1 MKTEKKSVF
10 LKLLLIAGCGIFFYP
25 QISDA
30 VNGLTETT
38 GIVAYN
44 EALTGFESVQ
54 IDKIREGARAYNE
67 KVRECEDKKIKGYE
81 KALNP
86 FSTGMMGSLYIPKI
100 EVNLPIYHD
109 VNEGIIQNGVG
120 HLPGTSLP
128 IGGSSTHCVLSTHS
142 GLPKAKLFTDLHKL
156 DEGDEFILS
165 VLGENLYYRVV
176 MIKIVLPT
184 QTSDLKVV
192 DGKDYVTL
200 TTCTPYGINTHRL
213 LVRGERVSAPAGA
226 RVEKVEQKAKDS
238 RMQNVLTLT
247 LICGLILLIAISIL
261 KDLYR
266 LLRGEKEQGMTAG
279 PAKKAVH
286 CVPAAASAA
295 TPAAAP
301 ARKSTS
307 VGPAKTAVH
316 SAPVAASAAAL
327 ARKST
332 SVERGK
338 KEEKLQQVPPEK
350 VRRGENRIDRNH
362 IAQVLHRAKE
372 RQLLPR

>member
-213 LVRGERVSAPAGA
+213 LGRGERVSAPAGA

-266 LLRGEKEQGMTAG
+266 LLRGERKQGMTAG

>member
-266 LLRGEKEQGMTAG
+266 LLRGERKQGMTAG